1 MRTWGLTPPTAPMRP
16 FALLVALLLAAPL
29 FSGCADGFV
38 ADMPTASSVEATAA
52 LDCARFSGLQTVDP
66 GTQNAYSFD
75 FSDCG
80 TEISNTLSLSGDASV
95 VAADCA
101 ASPCSYLLVQAG
113 NVPNGSYTLTAT
125 FTYQNGGTQTTR
137 QLSYPV
143 SITGP
148 PPPPTYDLVLTVT
161 PQSNS
166 VLATWDPAEVD
177 PQANLCRMQVR
188 HYLRDG
194 TPIDNRYET
203 VSCTSGTFTDQGHRS
218 TTTRFDFV
226 EYTLRTLK
234 VIGGVSRPQQLQE
247 AARTVYAVEAEIE

>member
-1 MRTWGLTPPTAPMRP
+1 MRP
-16 FALLVALLLAAPL
+16 LALFAALLLAAPL
-29 FSGCADGFV
+29 FSGCADDFV
-38 ADMPTASSVEATAA
+38 ADVPAASAVEASAM

-101 ASPCSYLLVQAG
+101 TSPCSYLLVQAG
-113 NVPNGSYTLTAT
+113 NVPNGSYTLTAD

-137 QLSYPV
+137 QLSYSV

-148 PPPPTYDLVLTVT
+148 PPPPTYDLVLSVT

-166 VLATWDPAEVD
+166 VLTTWDPAEVD
-177 PQANLCRMQVR
+177 PQASLCRMQVR
-188 HYLRDG
+188 HYQRGGVLVD
-194 TPIDNRYET
+194 DRYET
-203 VSCTSGTFTDQGHRS
+203 VSCTSGTFTDPSHRS
-218 TTTRFDFV
+218 TTSRFDFV